1 MIGIDW
7 VAFVIVFAAAI
18 VGACVVVSLYALGT
32 RLLAVA
38 GRALV
43 VEPVEFTDAITVITP
58 EEAAKAQRKAAK
70 ARRKN
75 PLTAGQKRLALT
87 GAYVCFVLTG
97 CAVLYG
103 LYLIIPFFHH

>member
-7 VAFVIVFAAAI
+7 AAFLIVFVAAI
-18 VGACVVVSLYALGT
+18 VGACIVVVLYAFGM

-38 GRALV
+38 GRALF

-70 ARRKN
+70 ARKKN
-75 PLTAGQKRLALT
+75 PLTPGQKRLALS
-87 GAYVCFVLTG
+87 GAYACFALTG

-103 LYLIIPFFHH
+103 LYLIIPFFHA